1 MVNPK
6 LEINIG
12 GVRLKNPVLAA
23 SGTFGYGEE
32 YAPYVDLNQLGGIV
46 VKGVSLEPKA
56 GNPPPRIVETPA
68 GMLNAIGLENIGVKA
83 FIEKKLPFLRQYDLA
98 VVVNIFGNT
107 LEEYEQV
114 AKTLDK
120 VDGVAALELNVSC
133 PNVKQGGMVFGCQP
147 ELVTQVVST
156 VRQAARLPL
165 WVKLSPNVTDIA
177 AMAQAAVE
185 AGADALS
192 LVNTFLGMAIDIK
205 RRRPK
210 LANVTGG
217 LSGPAIKPIAL
228 RMVWQVAR
236 SVSVPVIGLGGIM
249 CAEDALEFLIAGATA
264 IQIGTANFVN
274 PKITMEV
281 ADGIKEYLIQEKLTD
296 VRQIIGSLEVG

>member
-1 MVNPK
+1 
-6 LEINIG
+6 
-12 GVRLKNPVLAA
+12 
-23 SGTFGYGEE
+23 
-32 YAPYVDLNQLGGIV
+32 
-46 VKGVSLEPKA
+46 
-56 GNPPPRIVETPA
+56 
-68 GMLNAIGLENIGVKA
+68 
-83 FIEKKLPFLRQYDLA
+83 

-114 AKTLDK
+114 ARILDK
-120 VDGVAALELNVSC
+120 VEGIAALELNISC
-133 PNVKQGGMVFGCQP
+133 PNVKHGGMVFGCQP
-147 ELVTQVVST
+147 ELITQVVST

-165 WVKLSPNVTDIA
+165 WVKLSPNVTDIV
-177 AMAQAAVE
+177 AMAQATVE

-210 LANVTGG
+210 LANITGG

-236 SVSVPVIGLGGIM
+236 SVTVPVIGLGGIM
-249 CAEDALEFLIAGATA
+249 CAEDALEFLIAGASA

-274 PKITMEV
+274 PRVTAEV
-281 ADGIKEYLIQEKLTD
+281 AGGIRDYLIQENLAD
-296 VRQIIGSLEVG
+296 IRQVIGSLKT